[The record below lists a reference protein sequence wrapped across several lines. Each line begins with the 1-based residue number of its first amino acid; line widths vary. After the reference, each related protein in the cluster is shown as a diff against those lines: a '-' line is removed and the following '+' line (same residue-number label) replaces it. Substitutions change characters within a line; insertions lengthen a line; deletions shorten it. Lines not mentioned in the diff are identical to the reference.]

1 MNVEENIIHLIELN
15 ICFWLLYI
23 LNYFIHIIS
32 RLELGL
38 NITFLDL
45 CIIQKEPQI
54 LKQKLSREKKSNP
67 FCMIGMSIRKI
78 FEGIRKVNTYFLGC
92 LGNLLLKF
100 WWDTSR
106 LPIQLNSSILVSVIK
121 RVIKLHHSR
130 PTQGAARLKYF
141 LCLATCPTFVS
152 KITTILFTG
161 CKKKKKQSVWKYWL
175 IQIFQP
181 IWTFS
186 LFHFL
191 NWIQHQFSPK
201 DTLLLNIPYTLYI
214 PYHLQILFLMSFS
227 RTPDYKKTVAALKNG
242 HAVIECEKR
251 KNSLEHFAQQSFYS
265 SIQYLSIFWQI
276 NLFHTLCI

>member
-23 LNYFIHIIS
+23 LNYFLHIIS

-67 FCMIGMSIRKI
+67 FYMIGMSIRKI

-121 RVIKLHHSR
+121 RVIKLHHSG

-141 LCLATCPTFVS
+141 SYVLLPVPP
-152 KITTILFTG
+152 LFLKLRLYYSQAA
-161 CKKKKKQSVWKYWL
+161 KKKKSGWKYWL
-175 IQIFQP
+175 IQMFQP

-201 DTLLLNIPYTLYI
+201 DTLLLNIPYIYMYI
-214 PYHLQILFLMSFS
+214 PYHLQILFFMSFS
-227 RTPDYKKTVAALKNG
+227 RNPWL
-242 HAVIECEKR
+242 
-251 KNSLEHFAQQSFYS
+251 
-265 SIQYLSIFWQI
+265 
-276 NLFHTLCI
+276 